1 MTGRLQL
8 LQRDLGD
15 VHSFDI
21 GIARPLLQ
29 CRNQTGDLAAFPCAS
44 TSTEPS

>member
-29 CRNQTGDLAAFPCAS
+29 CRNQTATLPRSPCAS